1 MASLP
6 TTANED
12 TPVIDG
18 GQISEVSEL
27 RVDPLKKDK
36 AETTKRLAIILV
48 VVLATSFL
56 VHFIALMVLLMSGR
70 QAEAETLNQT
80 FSTWL
85 PVISGLASSAVT
97 YYFTKEK

>member
-1 MASLP
+1 M
-6 TTANED
+6 TTIVTAENED
-12 TPVIDG
+12 AQVIEG
-18 GQISEVSEL
+18 GLISEVIVL

-48 VVLATSFL
+48 VVLASSFI
-56 VHFIALMVLLMSGR
+56 VHLIALMILLMTGK
-70 QAEAETLNQT
+70 QTEADTLNQT